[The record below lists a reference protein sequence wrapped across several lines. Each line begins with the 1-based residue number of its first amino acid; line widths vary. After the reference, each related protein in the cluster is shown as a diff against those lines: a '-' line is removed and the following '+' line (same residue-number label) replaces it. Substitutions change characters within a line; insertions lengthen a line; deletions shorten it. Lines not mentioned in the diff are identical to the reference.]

1 MTRFSYELAT
11 IIKKGLEEM
20 YVKNLDVYYYIT
32 LMNENYSHPKAPKN
46 ICEDEIIKG
55 CYKFQATKDADIR
68 LLASGVAL
76 NFAID
81 ASKILSDLGVNVEI
95 WSVTS
100 FNELYR
106 DGIEHE
112 KEKIY

>member
-1 MTRFSYELAT
+1 M
-11 IIKKGLEEM
+11 
-20 YVKNLDVYYYIT
+20 
-32 LMNENYSHPKAPKN
+32 
-46 ICEDEIIKG
+46 
-55 CYKFQATKDADIR
+55 
-68 LLASGVAL
+68 

-112 KEKIY
+112 RKNLLNGTSSKSYVKSCFEKNISTIAVSDYQRAYVNQIDNGFQALISHLELMDTEEVIQEKN